1 MHCNTPRARSRD
13 PWTSHH
19 AAVRAARMA
28 SSQQRAILAVLRAAE
43 GVELPPEDIGDALGL
58 PAYAVRKRLPELQRQ
73 GLALP
78 TGRIVPSRGGRMQRL
93 WVAAKVEEAS

>member
-19 AAVRAARMA
+19 AGVRAARMA

-43 GVELPPEDIGDALGL
+43 GVELSPEDIGDALGL

-78 TGRIVPSRGGRMQRL
+78 TGRVVPSRSGRMQRV
-93 WVAAKVEEAS
+93 WSACEVAA